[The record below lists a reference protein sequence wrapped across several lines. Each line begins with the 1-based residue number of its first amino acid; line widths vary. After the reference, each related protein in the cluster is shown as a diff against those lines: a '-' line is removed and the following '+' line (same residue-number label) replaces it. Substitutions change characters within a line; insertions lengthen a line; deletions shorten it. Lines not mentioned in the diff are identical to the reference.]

1 MLIVR
6 ENERLI
12 HSDDGVTVETPAIV
26 SRDGGHLTLST
37 ELIRAKF
44 WVVIT

>member
-6 ENERLI
+6 ENARLI
-12 HSDDGVTVETPAIV
+12 RPDDGVTVETPGIV
-26 SRDGGHLTLST
+26 SRDGGQFTLST

-44 WVVIT
+44 WVGIT